1 MGMQDEHYQL
11 LVAIVQEQ
19 DATGICDSLIAAGF
33 AGPTRVGSV
42 GGYLDQG
49 NVTLLVGVQ
58 TQRMLTALRTIADH
72 CQTRAQYVHPLPPII
87 DPTIDGSRFPLEVHV
102 GGAVIFVFDVD
113 RYERW

>member
-1 MGMQDEHYQL
+1 MQDEHYQL

-19 DATGICDSLIAAGF
+19 DASSICDSLIAAGF

-42 GGYLDQG
+42 GGYLEQG

-58 TQRMLTALRTIADH
+58 TQRLMAALRTIADH
-72 CQTRAQYVHPLPPII
+72 CQTRSQYVHPLPPII
-87 DPTIDGSRFPLEVHV
+87 DPTIDGSRYPLEVHV
-102 GGAVIFVFDVD
+102 GGAAIFVLDVD